1 MTDARKTPEDQVL
14 QHYREHVA
22 GEPPAHLDAFIL
34 AAAHRETPAHK
45 PNLWQRW
52 VQACQKPRWQ
62 VAFASL
68 VGVAFMLAL
77 VQRTPEQVPTLD
89 SSPAPKTSSFAAKK
103 EAAEAPASV
112 ARSMAAP
119 AGAMSAP
126 APAPVAPMAEL
137 AAPAQSESVSADM
150 VEEAKVSKRPGEAP
164 AKFIDDQLREV
175 IRLQN
180 AGQTKAADELMATLH
195 KRFPKENLAARL
207 KELQKN

>member
-1 MTDARKTPEDQVL
+1 MTDARKTPEDKVL
-14 QHYREHVA
+14 QHYREHAA
-22 GEPPAHLDAFIL
+22 GEPPTHLDAFIL
-34 AAAHRETPAHK
+34 ATAHRETPAHK

-52 VQACQKPRWQ
+52 VHACQKPRWQ

-68 VGVAFMLAL
+68 VGVALMLAL
-77 VQRTPEQVPTLD
+77 VQRAPEQVPTFD

-103 EAAEAPASV
+103 QAAEAPESV

-126 APAPVAPMAEL
+126 APAAPMAEL
-137 AAPAQSESVSADM
+137 AAPAQSESISADIA
-150 VEEAKVSKRPGEAP
+150 EEAKMSNRPGLAP

-207 KELQKN
+207 KSLQKN

>member
-1 MTDARKTPEDQVL
+1 MTDARPTPEEEVVK
-14 QHYREHVA
+14 HFREHAA

-34 AAAHRETPAHK
+34 ATAHREAPTRK
-45 PNLWQRW
+45 PSLWQRW

-68 VGVAFMLAL
+68 VGVALMLAL
-77 VQRTPEQVPTLD
+77 VQRTPEQVPNYD
-89 SSPAPKTSSFAAKK
+89 SSSTPKTSSFAAKK
-103 EAAEAPASV
+103 ESAEAPASV

-126 APAPVAPMAEL
+126 APVAPMADFT
-137 AAPAQSESVSADM
+137 APAQSESISTDM
-150 VEEAKVSKRPGEAP
+150 AQEAKASKRPAQAS

-180 AGQTKAADELMATLH
+180 AGQTKAADDLMATLH

-207 KELQKN
+207 NDLRKN